1 MKQSLMVKSRYSIMT
16 KTKVNSSLRYI
27 LPLIVLP
34 ILLHENLGIF
44 SKVLV
49 SASQHATS
57 KVPLHER
64 KTEAK
69 DSSISSITIDKSRK
83 KLKLIQVQVVHRHGD
98 RTPIT
103 PMRDEEFWSKTL
115 PSPSLLEKIA
125 SGTIVKRADDKMAG
139 SGHAAA
145 GRGPFGKLTQL
156 GLFQM
161 VEVGSSLREQ
171 LHLDEEEDDDGNH
184 SDDEGHIYIQKGRLF
199 SHKAPLHPNKIVI
212 KSTDFPRT
220 LQSVQALLVG
230 LFPDGLPHGTK
241 IEIDAR
247 HTDILI
253 PDPQPRLSVEQAEL
267 ERKLSQRQHL
277 LEREAELKTLSQKIS
292 QEIRP
297 FVGEDASSVS
307 FGIGEE
313 GDHKLKERPLSWSQ
327 LSEIMTCLK
336 VRGLLPDSITTEEYE
351 MATSHSAWKWFENLR
366 YNQLAYLAM
375 KPFMNFIMDTLHDG
389 RKQSSKS
396 MTNDEI
402 STMYIYSAHDS
413 SLIGLM
419 CAFRLQQP
427 SQWPEYGS
435 YLKIE
440 LFEADPISNTNG
452 EEKEYFVRF
461 SLNNNVLKSAWG
473 LGEGDYLEMK
483 NMIPLHHLNA
493 SIKSEH
499 GH

>member
-1 MKQSLMVKSRYSIMT
+1 MMKTRGR
-16 KTKVNSSLRYI
+16 SSFFYI
-27 LPLIVLP
+27 LRLIVPIVLP
-34 ILLHENLGIF
+34 LLHENFNAISTAF
-44 SKVLV
+44 V
-49 SASQHATS
+49 SASQYSTS
-57 KVPLHER
+57 TVPLHER
-64 KTEAK
+64 KSEIKKA
-69 DSSISSITIDKSRK
+69 SIGSIAADKK
-83 KLKLIQVQVVHRHGD
+83 KKFKLIQVQVVHRHGD

-103 PMRDEEFWSKTL
+103 PMKDEEFWSKTL
-115 PSPSLLEKIA
+115 PSSSLLEKIS
-125 SGTIVKRADDKMAG
+125 SGTIIKRDDDKTTG
-139 SGHAAA
+139 SGHAAF

-161 VEVGSSLREQ
+161 VEVGSRLREQ
-171 LHLDEEEDDDGNH
+171 LHLDEEDEDGHHFDN
-184 SDDEGHIYIQKGRLF
+184 EGRMYIQKGRLF
-199 SHKAPLHPNKIVI
+199 SQKTPLHPNKIVV

-230 LFPDGLPHGTK
+230 LFPDGLPDGTH

-267 ERKLSQRQHL
+267 EKKLSQRKHL
-277 LEREAELKTLSQKIS
+277 LEREAELKTLSKKIS
-292 QEIRP
+292 QELRP

-313 GDHKLKERPLSWSQ
+313 GDTKLEEKPLSWSQ

-336 VRGLLPDSITTEEYE
+336 VRGLLPDSITAEEYE
-351 MATSHSAWKWFENLR
+351 TTTSHSAWKWFENLR
-366 YNQLAYLAM
+366 YNKLAYLAM
-375 KPFMNFIMDTLHDG
+375 KPFMNFIMDTLNLGH
-389 RKQSSKS
+389 KLSAELVN
-396 MTNDEI
+396 NDEE

-473 LGEGDYLEMK
+473 LGEGDYLETK
-483 NMIPLHHLNA
+483 EMIPLKHLDA